1 MKLKSLFVL
10 LIFSIQSFSCKK
22 DKPLPD
28 IANGLV
34 AFFPLNGVAYD
45 SVNNAYG
52 IIHSVTSTKN
62 RNNIN
67 GMAMNFSRT
76 DSSFINFND
85 HINYSLISKVFTINC
100 WVNPIDSIET
110 GAVLSKRNPGGPF
123 EYSLDNHFSHS
134 VFNFDN
140 WPYDGNGSVYGI
152 DPLKASSTLKLN
164 EWHMITYVADGSSL
178 KVYTDGILQTGIDNY
193 NAGKDFNDTDAPF
206 MIGVGGP
213 WGVNFYFN
221 GAIDDV
227 KIYNR
232 VLSEEQVKYL
242 MQK

>member
-1 MKLKSLFVL
+1 M
-10 LIFSIQSFSCKK
+10 
-22 DKPLPD
+22 PD
-28 IANGLV
+28 INTGLV
-34 AFFPLNGVAYD
+34 AFFPLNGSAYD
-45 SVNNAYG
+45 SVNNNYG

-62 RNNIN
+62 RNSKD
-67 GMAMNFSRT
+67 GMAMKFSRD

-85 HINYSLISKVFTINC
+85 HVNYSLTSKIFTINC
-100 WVNPIDSIET
+100 WVNPIDSIEA
-110 GAVLSKRNPGGPF
+110 GAIFSKRNAGGPF

-140 WPYDGNGSVYGI
+140 WPFDGSGTVYGI
-152 DPLKASSTLKLN
+152 DPLNASSNLILN

-178 KVYTDGILQTGIDNY
+178 KVYTDGVLQSGIDNY
-193 NAGKDFNDTDAPF
+193 NAGKNFNDTDAPF

-213 WGVNFYFN
+213 WGVNYYFN

-232 VLSEEQVKYL
+232 VLNDEQVKYL